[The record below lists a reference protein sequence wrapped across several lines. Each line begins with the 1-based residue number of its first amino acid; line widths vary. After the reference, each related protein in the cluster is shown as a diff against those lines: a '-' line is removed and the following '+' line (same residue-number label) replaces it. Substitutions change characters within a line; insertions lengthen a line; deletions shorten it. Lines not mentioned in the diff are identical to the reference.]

1 MMEGFAMSRW
11 GFRNEKWEMRGLNRC
26 EVTFG
31 VFAEAFGIRRGV
43 CEFSIGLRNFARV
56 AK

>member
-43 CEFSIGLRNFARV
+43 CEFSPGLRNFARV